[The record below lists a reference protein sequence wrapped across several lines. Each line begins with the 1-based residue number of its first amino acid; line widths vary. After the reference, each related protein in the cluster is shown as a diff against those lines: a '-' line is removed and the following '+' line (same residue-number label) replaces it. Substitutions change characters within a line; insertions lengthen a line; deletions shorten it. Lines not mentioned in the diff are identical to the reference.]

1 MNKARTVTM
10 FAPYLLVSVIHL
22 VALATGAI
30 AIADFTKPVLMVLLF
45 VAFLFSLPQVRGEVA
60 LLGSLGILLSWIG
73 DVTLSSPDDIGFL
86 IGLGFFLLAHV
97 AYVILFLRKLR
108 MRRLRPLAVV
118 YVAWLIA
125 LVVVLAPHLGSLLIP
140 VAVYGLV
147 LCTMGALALHCN
159 RWIAGGGA
167 LFVISDSLLGLNNF
181 LPGFELWQ
189 TDFLIML
196 SYLAAQG
203 LMAFGVLRW
212 AWTRR
217 ELDPAAAETTVH
229 VAA

>member
-10 FAPYLLVSVIHL
+10 FVPYLLVSVIHL
-22 VALATGAI
+22 VALATGAT
-30 AIADFTKPVLMVLLF
+30 AVSDFTKPVLMVLLF

-73 DVTLSSPDDIGFL
+73 DVTLSSPDGIGFL
-86 IGLGFFLLAHV
+86 VGLGFFLLAHV
-97 AYVILFLRKLR
+97 AYVLLFLRRLR
-108 MRRLRPLAVV
+108 TQRFRPLAVV
-118 YVAWLIA
+118 YIAWWIA
-125 LVVVLAPHLGSLLIP
+125 LVVVLSPNLGSLFIP

-147 LCTMGALALHCN
+147 LCAMGALALHCN
-159 RWIAGGGA
+159 RWIAAGGA

-181 LPGFELWQ
+181 LPGFGLWQ

-203 LMAFGVLRW
+203 FIVFGALRW
-212 AWTRR
+212 AWAKH
-217 ELDPAAAETTVH
+217 ELDSAAAETTVR